1 MILIAVMMCVAAYL
15 LIFLAMLV
23 ALTYLDVKVNI
34 FYGND
39 EIIKYSFIWPL
50 SIPVLIVFGIGS
62 LCDTLIDRLRNYFNK
77 GSK

>member
-50 SIPVLIVFGIGS
+50 SILVLIVFGIGS